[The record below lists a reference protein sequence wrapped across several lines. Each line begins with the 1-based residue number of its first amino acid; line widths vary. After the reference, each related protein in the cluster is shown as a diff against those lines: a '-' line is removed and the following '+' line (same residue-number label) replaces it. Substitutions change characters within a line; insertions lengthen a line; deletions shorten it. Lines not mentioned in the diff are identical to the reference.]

1 MGKAFDT
8 PRETLLLFVSCLVAV
23 PNFLFGKS
31 VHAIRNTQTQT
42 HTHTQTGKSL
52 AWIISQTS
60 KVRFLELAL
69 LL

>member
-1 MGKAFDT
+1 MGKALDT
-8 PRETLLLFVSCLVAV
+8 PREPLLLFVSCLVAV

-31 VHAIRNTQTQT
+31 VHAIRNT
-42 HTHTQTGKSL
+42 HTGKSL